1 MAILRDI
8 FTWWHGTTLG
18 TKLFTSRYG
27 EKVGEDEFGNIYYR
41 NADDTRRWVI
51 YTTESEASRISTDW
65 FGWIHHT
72 FDEPPTVSPVRSW
85 SWQKDRIY
93 NKTGTDDAYR
103 PPGSLVALGR
113 DAPSAKPAYTPWVP
127 D

>member
-8 FTWWHGTTLG
+8 FTWWHGSTIG
-18 TKLFTSRYG
+18 TKLFTARNG
-27 EKVGEDEFGNIYYR
+27 EKVGEDEFGNVYYC

-51 YTTESEASRISTDW
+51 YDTESEASRISADW
-65 FGWIHHT
+65 FGWLHHT
-72 FDEPPTVSPVRSW
+72 FDEPPTIAPVRNW

-93 NKTGTDDAYR
+93 NKTGTDEAYR
-103 PPGSLVALGR
+103 PPGSLVTLGGEKTT
-113 DAPSAKPAYTPWVP
+113 AKPAYTPWVP